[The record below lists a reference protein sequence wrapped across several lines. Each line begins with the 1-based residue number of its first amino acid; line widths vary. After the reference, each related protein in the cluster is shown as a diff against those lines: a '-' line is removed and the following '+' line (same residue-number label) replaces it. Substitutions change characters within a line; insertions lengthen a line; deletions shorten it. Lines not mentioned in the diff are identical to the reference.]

1 MSNRKYLAQW
11 VQVVSSDSPHS
22 GKVGVVMDEEFLH
35 NGVMCCRI
43 IVGDEAVAAESR
55 HLKKI
60 QV

>member
-1 MSNRKYLAQW
+1 MNQRKYLAQW
-11 VQVVSSDSPHS
+11 VQVSNSGTQHE

-35 NGVMCCRI
+35 NGIMCCRL
-43 IVGDEAVAAESR
+43 IVGKEVIAVESR